1 MQQKINEYFNKLTS
15 EKFFKYEDEKIIGKA
30 KDVICDL
37 KEQVKYIKNQ
47 KNKIDKEEC
56 KYLVKEANSLIK
68 EIKKKYK
75 NMDHVIKIEVH
86 PMSGFY
92 CLVEKKDLYEELKEY
107 YEEMEE
113 TKE

>member
-15 EKFFKYEDEKIIGKA
+15 EKFFKYDDEKIMGRA

-37 KEQVKYIKNQ
+37 KEQVKYIKDP

-75 NMDHVIKIEVH
+75 NKDDVIKIEVH

-92 CLVEKKDLYEELKEY
+92 CLAEKEDLYDELNDY
-107 YEEMEE
+107 I
-113 TKE
+113 TS